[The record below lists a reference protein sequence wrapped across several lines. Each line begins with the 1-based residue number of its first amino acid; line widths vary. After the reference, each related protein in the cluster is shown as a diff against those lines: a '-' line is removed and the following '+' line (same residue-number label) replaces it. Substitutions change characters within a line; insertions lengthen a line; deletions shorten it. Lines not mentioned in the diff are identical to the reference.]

1 MERIRLDG
9 FESGLHA
16 VIAIGEKEDRGGGGG
31 GVISGNRYF
40 GWVGYSNEVGK
51 VAWIGRK

>member
-16 VIAIGEKEDRGGGGG
+16 VIAIGEKEDRGGGG

>member
-16 VIAIGEKEDRGGGGG
+16 VIAIGEKEDRGR
-31 GVISGNRYF
+31 VISGNRYF